1 MAMEREI
8 KANSSVEIVGEYKPL
23 ESGFNYKE
31 LGVEPKPV
39 SAYK

>member
-1 MAMEREI
+1 MEMESAITATR
-8 KANSSVEIVGEYKPL
+8 SVDIVGTYKPL

-31 LGVEPKPV
+31 LGIEPKPV